1 MDRIERVVSVIE
13 GRRPDRTPVSFWHH
27 FSADQVS
34 GPAAVAAHLSHV
46 EAYDLDFLKVMNDNE
61 YPHPGRIHSVAD
73 LGALKVLRGDE
84 AGFARQLGLIADL
97 KRELGGRLLM
107 PTTVFSAWTT
117 LRKLTKPPT
126 TQHNPPSL
134 ARKADPASQTLL
146 GFYREDPS
154 ALRAAIETITASL
167 ANFAGRC
174 LEAGADGIFLSVRDD
189 WLADGAG
196 GVDRYE
202 ELLRQSDR
210 TILAAAQEARL
221 NILHVCG
228 NPTDFRAFAS
238 YPVHVINW
246 ADRAAGPTIGEV
258 RDWIAPAICG
268 GVDNLST
275 LPNGT
280 PEACER
286 EVADAIAQAADRPIM
301 IGAGCT
307 FDPHAVSRENL
318 LAVARAAHG

>member
-1 MDRIERVVSVIE
+1 MDRIERVSSVIE

-34 GPAAVAAHLSHV
+34 GPAAVAAHLAHV
-46 EAYDLDFLKVMNDNE
+46 ETYDLDFLKIMNDNE
-61 YPHPGRIHSVAD
+61 YPHTDRVHSVAD
-73 LGALKVLRGDE
+73 LNSLQVLRGDE

-97 KRELGGRLLM
+97 KRELGDRLLM
-107 PTTVFSAWTT
+107 STTVFNAWTT

-134 ARKADPASQTLL
+134 ARTADPASRTLL
-146 GFYREDPS
+146 GFYREDS
-154 ALRAAIETITASL
+154 AALLAAIETITTSL

-189 WLADGAG
+189 WLTDDADGG
-196 GVDRYE
+196 GLYD

-210 TILAAAQEARL
+210 TILAAAQEGRL
-221 NILHVCG
+221 NMLHVCG
-228 NPTDFRAFAS
+228 NPADFGAFAS

-246 ADRAAGPTIGEV
+246 ADRAAGPSIGET
-258 RDWIAPAICG
+258 RDWIVPAICG

-275 LPNGT
+275 LPDGT
-280 PEACER
+280 PEDCER
-286 EVADAIAQAADRPIM
+286 EVADALAQAGDRPIM

-307 FDPHAVSRENL
+307 FDPEAVSRENL
-318 LAVARAAHG
+318 LAACRATRG